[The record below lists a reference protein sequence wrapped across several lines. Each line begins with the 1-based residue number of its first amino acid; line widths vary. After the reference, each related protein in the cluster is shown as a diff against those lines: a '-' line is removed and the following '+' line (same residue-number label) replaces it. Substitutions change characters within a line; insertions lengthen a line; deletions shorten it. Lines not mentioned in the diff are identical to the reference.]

1 MPMESL
7 QRGASVD
14 SFKECKVSKIP
25 LPQFLTQGLSSS
37 QFSLFAELGYRSV
50 LYIIFLCYISFGRGE
65 NFMAKRKV
73 FVIVIFNTI

>member
-14 SFKECKVSKIP
+14 SFKVCKVSKIP

-37 QFSLFAELGYRSV
+37 QCFSFLRPASTGRSGQNV
-50 LYIIFLCYISFGRGE
+50 
-65 NFMAKRKV
+65 
-73 FVIVIFNTI
+73 TD